1 MIKQELPRRAI
12 LGASNLIRQ
21 KAIKLAM
28 QLVDGI
34 RERANDAAKYPTEDA
49 RIAYTIG
56 SMHAALEVVI
66 EQRLIAET
74 SLEEAHD
81 RVARLQDQLRE
92 IPTQPEGVENPASI
106 PPTPIEQLSLI
117 HDPVKF
123 PDEGTV
129 FVRECVDCGP
139 QLDGEDCPKCGR
151 ELSPSAKKVK
161 KGDSLSTIAFR
172 LDELGSESSLPPAAP
187 DPSPKQPRG
196 PLFIPPSGWK
206 PGANGWDAEVST
218 GRYTLRAHA
227 SGSWMVVYAPPFG
240 PEDTPSVPFVC
251 ASGVGS
257 GGLHEA
263 CEAALRAHAEHAAS
277 LP

>member
-106 PPTPIEQLSLI
+106 PPTPIEQLALI
-117 HDPVKF
+117 HDPV
-123 PDEGTV
+123 
-129 FVRECVDCGP
+129 
-139 QLDGEDCPKCGR
+139 
-151 ELSPSAKKVK
+151 

-206 PGANGWDAEVST
+206 PGANGWDAEVSP

-251 ASGVGS
+251 ASGVGA
-257 GGLHEA
+257 GGLREA
-263 CEAALRAHAEHAAS
+263 CEAALRAHAEHATPERG
-277 LP
+277 L